1 MTFDLKYA
9 IIKGRR
15 RVGKPSCFQGK
26 KTINIKKFFRRK
38 RKMEGKKRVYLAV
51 AQEKPVEGRRL
62 WALKIIGDRNG
73 VGFLQVHTSDIQK
86 VEEVGDNVYRVLTR
100 NSIYI
105 IEIIS

>member
-1 MTFDLKYA
+1 
-9 IIKGRR
+9 
-15 RVGKPSCFQGK
+15 
-26 KTINIKKFFRRK
+26 
-38 RKMEGKKRVYLAV
+38 MEGKKRVYLAV